1 MSFLFFRGG
10 GDRGDDRLCSRIF
23 ARGVASKNFTLVLLV
38 GVVTGEAGGQASF
51 DLDAETCGLE
61 EWDGGT

>member
-10 GDRGDDRLCSRIF
+10 GDDRLGALILP
-23 ARGVASKNFTLVLLV
+23 RGVASRNFTLVLLV

-51 DLDAETCGLE
+51 DRFSETCGLE
-61 EWDGGT
+61 ERDGGT